1 MKKNLF
7 ENFTPKKAVATVAA
21 SALGL
26 TLFAGY
32 VSHAFTLRNF
42 TPIGAEK
49 ATEIALGHLN
59 STDGSP
65 LIKECELDGRRYDIE
80 IIADGVEYEYKIDAK
95 TGSVLSQKFDKDSV
109 ITTTSAPSDL
119 ISEAKAKEIAFNHAG
134 VSSSSVTIEKVEL
147 DKDDGV
153 WEYEVDFRTSDTE
166 YDYEINAS
174 TGAVIKAEKESRK
187 ATTTTTSTSSNLI
200 SEAKAKE
207 IAFNHAGVSSSS
219 VTVEKV
225 ELDRDDGVWEYEIE
239 FRVGHTEY
247 DYEINA
253 STGSVIKAESDVDDD
268 FYDDDDRYD
277 DDDDDR
283 YDDDDD
289 DRYDDDDDDR
299 YDDDDDDRYD
309 DDDDDRY
316 DDDDDDDDDDDRYDD

>member
-147 DKDDGV
+147 DRDDGV
-153 WEYEVDFRTSDTE
+153 WEYEVD
-166 YDYEINAS
+166 
-174 TGAVIKAEKESRK
+174 
-187 ATTTTTSTSSNLI
+187 
-200 SEAKAKE
+200 
-207 IAFNHAGVSSSS
+207 
-219 VTVEKV
+219 
-225 ELDRDDGVWEYEIE
+225 

-253 STGSVIKAESDVDDD
+253 STGAVIKAESDVDDD

-309 DDDDDRY
+309 D
-316 DDDDDDDDDDDRYDD
+316 

>member
-109 ITTTSAPSDL
+109 ITTTSAPSTAPSAAITRRRRTFWRRGWTL
-119 ISEAKAKEIAFNHAG
+119 RAG
-134 VSSSSVTIEKVEL
+134 TL
-147 DKDDGV
+147 P
-153 WEYEVDFRTSDTE
+153 
-166 YDYEINAS
+166 S
-174 TGAVIKAEKESRK
+174 TGPRPMWTI
-187 ATTTTTSTSSNLI
+187 
-200 SEAKAKE
+200 
-207 IAFNHAGVSSSS
+207 
-219 VTVEKV
+219 
-225 ELDRDDGVWEYEIE
+225 
-239 FRVGHTEY
+239 
-247 DYEINA
+247 
-253 STGSVIKAESDVDDD
+253 
-268 FYDDDDRYD
+268 
-277 DDDDDR
+277 
-283 YDDDDD
+283 
-289 DRYDDDDDDR
+289 
-299 YDDDDDDRYD
+299 
-309 DDDDDRY
+309 
-316 DDDDDDDDDDDRYDD
+316 